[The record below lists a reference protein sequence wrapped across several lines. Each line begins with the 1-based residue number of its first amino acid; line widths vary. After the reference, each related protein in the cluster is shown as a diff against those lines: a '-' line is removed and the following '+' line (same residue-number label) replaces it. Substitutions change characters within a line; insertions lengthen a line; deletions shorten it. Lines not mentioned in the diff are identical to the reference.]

1 MSIDDNKFIF
11 FGCWNNIN
19 CDKENSIN
27 YRDIV
32 LDKIKE
38 NEKDASFIIVAGDNW
53 YTNKKVATEN
63 EYYYYTNVLS
73 TGYKKLKEID
83 KETHIILGNHD
94 EDSEDI
100 TKDITKDITNY
111 DKIKNILNKEN
122 CMLNTQKYYID
133 ELNNIDIN
141 TIVDYDT
148 LKKTI
153 LTPTIEKLYI
163 LYQKTK
169 IQSLPTN
176 LKTRSLPTKLV
187 TRSSPINFE
196 KNKLIL
202 HESRKNPEY
211 IKKNNFN
218 LIFLNTNDNNSL
230 LNNTEYKNY
239 LKELT
244 KIIKDIFNK
253 NPIFVIGHIPL
264 ISIVKN
270 KNKEGKKYTIKTE
283 YDRQSHIFIEL
294 YNILNENNCI
304 YLCADTHNFQIGTIG
319 NLLSIVSGTG
329 GADPDI
335 LDEQK
340 YNEKIKIN
348 DKDYEYNCH
357 LYNSYGYTSIE
368 KIENKYKIIYNKII
382 NASDDDNVH
391 KQFIFNIEYNNK
403 KWEINN
409 IDLEKYK
416 TKEIC
421 DNNDKTNIVL
431 SKNKEIPCFKKIKKI
446 KVKS

>member
-53 YTNKKVATEN
+53 YTNKKVDIEK

-73 TGYKKLKEID
+73 SGYKKLKEID

-94 EDSEDI
+94 EDTDSNENNLDI
-100 TKDITKDITNY
+100 RKD
-111 DKIKNILNKEN
+111 
-122 CMLNTQKYYID
+122 CMLNTQKYYIN

-169 IQSLPTN
+169 TQSLPTKLVKRSLPTN

-187 TRSSPINFE
+187 TRTSPTKFE
-196 KNKLIL
+196 TNKLIL

-211 IKKNNFN
+211 IKKII
-218 LIFLNTNDNNSL
+218 LI
-230 LNNTEYKNY
+230 
-239 LKELT
+239 
-244 KIIKDIFNK
+244 
-253 NPIFVIGHIPL
+253 
-264 ISIVKN
+264 
-270 KNKEGKKYTIKTE
+270 
-283 YDRQSHIFIEL
+283 
-294 YNILNENNCI
+294 
-304 YLCADTHNFQIGTIG
+304 
-319 NLLSIVSGTG
+319 
-329 GADPDI
+329 
-335 LDEQK
+335 
-340 YNEKIKIN
+340 
-348 DKDYEYNCH
+348 
-357 LYNSYGYTSIE
+357 
-368 KIENKYKIIYNKII
+368 
-382 NASDDDNVH
+382 
-391 KQFIFNIEYNNK
+391 
-403 KWEINN
+403 
-409 IDLEKYK
+409 
-416 TKEIC
+416 
-421 DNNDKTNIVL
+421 
-431 SKNKEIPCFKKIKKI
+431 
-446 KVKS
+446 